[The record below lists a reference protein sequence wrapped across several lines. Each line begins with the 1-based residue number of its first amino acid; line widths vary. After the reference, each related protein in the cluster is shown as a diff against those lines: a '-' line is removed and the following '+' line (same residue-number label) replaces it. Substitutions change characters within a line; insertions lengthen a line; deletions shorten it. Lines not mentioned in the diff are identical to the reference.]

1 MNFQSA
7 TPMYFPLVA
16 FAMNLLSAALL
27 IVFLPAIVSCGGS
40 ADASGNPVGN
50 EPVEAEN
57 FLAVT
62 VDGTR
67 YEARGTLFGP
77 SVTFGGREINV
88 QVGGPLTSAV
98 ATGKSVSL
106 GDYDVLMNVLTN
118 SIEPGAYTIVPNR
131 NRVTRGEES
140 LGFAEIFFP
149 DSVPF
154 GKLRPLSGTLTVD
167 SVDGSEDSGRYRLQR
182 AEGHVTGEFRDSAG
196 TERAV
201 DIEFV
206 YNR

>member
-1 MNFQSA
+1 
-7 TPMYFPLVA
+7 
-16 FAMNLLSAALL
+16 MNLLLAALL
-27 IVFLPAIVSCGGS
+27 IVFLPAFGSCGGGV
-40 ADASGNPVGN
+40 DAGGYPAGKG
-50 EPVEAEN
+50 PVEAEN

-77 SVTFGGREINV
+77 SFTFGGREINV

-118 SIEPGAYTIVPNR
+118 SVEPGAYAIVPNR
-131 NRVTRGEES
+131 SRVTRGEEP

-149 DSVPF
+149 DSVPYD
-154 GKLRPLSGTLTVD
+154 KLRPLSGTLTVD

-182 AEGHVTGEFRDSAG
+182 AEGHVSGRFRDSAG

-201 DIEFV
+201 EIEFV